1 MSEGEA
7 KRILRAKTKLAEF
20 QLKEKPIGICYT
32 TPLNFVLREGE

>member
-7 KRILRAKTKLAEF
+7 KRIFKAKAKLAEF

-32 TPLNFVLREGE
+32 TPLNFDFEESE